1 MAEHGCGHEPYF
13 KDNADRWK
21 EITIG
26 NDSVRFPVSGLK
38 WRDIKRNDGEGEG
51 GLELLTSPIIRK
63 NPFVSSILISLLMPR
78 GISL

>member
-26 NDSVRFPVSGLK
+26 NDSVRFPVSAFHPTSTSAYGIKMVYKGDIRGWEEREGL
-38 WRDIKRNDGEGEG
+38 N
-51 GLELLTSPIIRK
+51 
-63 NPFVSSILISLLMPR
+63 F
-78 GISL
+78 